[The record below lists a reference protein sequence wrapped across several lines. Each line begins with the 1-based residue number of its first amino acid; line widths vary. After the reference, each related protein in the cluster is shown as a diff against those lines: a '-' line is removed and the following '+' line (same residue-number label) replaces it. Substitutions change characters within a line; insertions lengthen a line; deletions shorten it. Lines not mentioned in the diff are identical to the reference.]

1 MWFRGGLV
9 FKADRLFYKP
19 TLGSGIMKKKKK
31 TCAMRATYVARM
43 CSGEDVKGSGRDRD
57 RSRTEA
63 EVERMSRAAAE
74 TDRYRTETETE
85 TDTGQRQRQR
95 QRQDKGSDRDLYM
108 RPCSHAA
115 LVVMRAP
122 TPALESTN
130 APKPIYNGNQMF
142 TCLFDLMLGLFSFC
156 RI

>member
-1 MWFRGGLV
+1 MRADMWFRGGLV

-19 TLGSGIMKKKKK
+19 TLGSIMIKKKK

-95 QRQDKGSDRDLYM
+95 QDKGSDRDLCM

-122 TPALESTN
+122 TPPNPST
-130 APKPIYNGNQMF
+130 
-142 TCLFDLMLGLFSFC
+142 TETRCLHVFLTSCWVYSLFAEY
-156 RI
+156 RTYV